1 MDSPV
6 DQRIAIVTRK
16 HGNGCNQLY
25 EQALVLELLTSQP
38 HLYRTGV
45 NRGNAQNFG
54 NR

>member
-1 MDSPV
+1 MT
-6 DQRIAIVTRK
+6 IVTQK

-25 EQALVLELLTSQP
+25 EQALGLEFLTSQP

-54 NR
+54 DR